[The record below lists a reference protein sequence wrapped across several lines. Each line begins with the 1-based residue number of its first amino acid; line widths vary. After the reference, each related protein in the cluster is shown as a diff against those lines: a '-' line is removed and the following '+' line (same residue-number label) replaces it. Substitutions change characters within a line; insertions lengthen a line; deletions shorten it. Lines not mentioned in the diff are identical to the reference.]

1 MVTEPGM
8 SDDAMGAQAD
18 RHRYPVFLDLD
29 GRDVLLVGDGKAAR
43 RKQRRLLAA
52 GARVRI
58 LTPDA
63 FDASALDGAW
73 LVFAATGIAELD
85 ARIAAAAASKGL
97 FVNIADDVDGS
108 SALVPSIV
116 DRAPIRIA
124 VSTGGTSPALAR
136 LLTARLAAFLP
147 STWGTLGALAAR
159 YKARIARHLPDR
171 HERRRFWE
179 TRLNGHVGNLVLQG
193 READAEAA
201 LQAALDDVS
210 ARRQGA
216 LADTGEVWLV
226 GAGPGDPDLLTFRAL
241 RLMHQAD
248 VVLHDR
254 LVSPA
259 IMALLPPSTERL
271 YVGKQRSLH
280 AVPQDAINERLVTLA
295 REGRR
300 VLRLKGGDPFI
311 FGRGGEEIDTLAAHG
326 IPFQVVPGITAAAG
340 VASYAGIPL
349 THRDHAQ
356 ACIFVTGHLKDG
368 SVDLDW
374 QALARPGQT
383 LVIYMGLVGLPLIC
397 EKLMEHGRPPTLEA
411 AIVSRGT
418 LAEQRVVTG
427 TLASLPARAE
437 AARLSAPTLIIVGSV
452 VTLRDKLD
460 WFTARIEAQ
469 MRRGR

>member
-8 SDDAMGAQAD
+8 RDDATGAQAD
-18 RHRYPVFLDLD
+18 RHRYPLFLDLD
-29 GRDVLLVGDGKAAR
+29 GRDVLLVGNGKAAR

-52 GARVRI
+52 GAKLRTVNAA
-58 LTPDA
+58 A
-63 FDASALDGAW
+63 FTDSMLDGAW
-73 LVFAATGIAELD
+73 LVFAATGNADYD
-85 ARIAAAAASKGL
+85 ARVAAAAEARGI
-97 FVNIADDVDGS
+97 FVNVANDVDAS
-108 SALVPSIV
+108 SALVPSII
-116 DRAPIRIA
+116 DRAPIRVA
-124 VSTGGTSPALAR
+124 VSTGGASPALAR

-147 STWGTLGALAAR
+147 STWAELGALAAR
-159 YKARIARHLPDR
+159 YRSRITRQLPDR
-171 HERRRFWE
+171 HQRRLFWE
-179 TRLNGHVGNLVLQG
+179 SRLNGRVGNLVLQG
-193 READAEAA
+193 REAEAEDALLASLDEAT
-201 LQAALDDVS
+201 DGK
-210 ARRQGA
+210 RRGH
-216 LADTGEVWLV
+216 DNTDGEVWLV

-259 IMALLPPSTERL
+259 IMALLPPTVERI

-280 AVPQDAINERLVTLA
+280 AVPQESINEQLLNLA
-295 REGRR
+295 REGKR

-340 VASYAGIPL
+340 CASYAGIPL

-356 ACIFVTGHLKDG
+356 ACVFVTGHLKDG

-374 QALARPGQT
+374 QQLARPTQT
-383 LVIYMGLVGLPLIC
+383 LVIYMGLMGLPVIC
-397 EKLMEHGRPPTLEA
+397 EKLIEHGMAASLNA
-411 AIVSRGT
+411 AIVSQGT

-427 TLASLPARAE
+427 TLASLPASVD
-437 AARLSAPTLIIVGSV
+437 AARLQAPTLIIVGTV

-460 WFTARIEAQ
+460 WFTSR
-469 MRRGR
+469 